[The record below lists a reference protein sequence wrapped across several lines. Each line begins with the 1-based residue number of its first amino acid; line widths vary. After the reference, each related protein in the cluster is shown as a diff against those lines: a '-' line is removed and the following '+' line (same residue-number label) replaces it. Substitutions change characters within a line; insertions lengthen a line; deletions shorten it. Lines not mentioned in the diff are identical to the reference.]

1 MSTTGLL
8 VLLSVC
14 IILSGIFSAT
24 ETAFSSCN
32 SIRLKSLA
40 QDGNLRAQK
49 VLDMVDRY
57 DEFLSTILI
66 GNNVVNIGASAIAT
80 VLFVRAMGDIGAT
93 WATLVLTVVI
103 LIFGEVS
110 PKSIAKERPESF
122 AMTMVSPV
130 RGLMVLLTPLNKL
143 FSWWT
148 GFLARVFKVQN
159 QDEVTE
165 GEFLTMV
172 DEAESGG
179 GIDREDTELIHSVLE
194 FNDTPVSEIFTPRVD
209 IVALPLK
216 ARKQEIMET
225 FREYDYSRI
234 PLYDENIDDIIGF
247 IHLKDFYDEV
257 WFGDKTVADILN
269 PVIFLPPTMK
279 ISKVLE
285 KLQQKQ
291 THLAIV
297 ADEFGGTDGLI
308 TMEDI
313 LEELVGEIYD
323 EHDEVEKEIVKTG
336 RMDYIVRCTCELD
349 KMFERFG
356 LGEPES
362 ESNTVG
368 GWLLEQFGE
377 IPSRGDTVRY
387 RNLQFTVL
395 LCDERK
401 IDQVRVKVMEHEDT
415 DH

>member
-8 VLLSVC
+8 VILAVC

-32 SIRLKSLA
+32 TIRLKSLA
-40 QDGNLRAQK
+40 QDGSRSAQK
-49 VLDMVDRY
+49 VLDMLERY

-80 VLFVRAMGDIGAT
+80 VLFVRALGDIGAT

-130 RGLMVLLTPLNKL
+130 RGLMVLLTPVNKL

-148 GFLARVFKVQN
+148 GFLHKVFRVQN

-179 GIDREDTELIHSVLE
+179 GIDPEDTELIHSVLE

-216 ARKQEIMET
+216 ARKEEIMET
-225 FREYDYSRI
+225 FREYEYSRI

-247 IHLKDFYDEV
+247 IHFKDFYDEV

-336 RMDYIVRCTCELD
+336 RMDYIIRCTCELD

-401 IDQVRVKVMEHEDT
+401 IDQVRVKVMEDEDT